1 APLAS
6 IKGCLLM
13 LGEGALGQLSEDAN
27 NYVGIAH
34 QESERLIRLTTDL
47 LDIARMESGN
57 IVLEKR
63 VVPASELIDQA
74 IGVVRPLAEAKG
86 IKLAATTSPL
96 KVNADP
102 DRICQILVNFLSNAI
117 KYSGSNTQVKITAEK
132 IDSAVQ
138 FSIADEGRGIPADL
152 VASVFD

>member
-1 APLAS
+1 IISHDLRAPLAS

-13 LGEGALGQLSEDAN
+13 LGEGALGQLSDDAN

-63 VVPASELIDQA
+63 LVPVNELIEQA
-74 IGVVRPLAEAKG
+74 IGVVKPLAEAKR
-86 IKLAATTSPL
+86 IRLAATSTPL
-96 KVNADP
+96 KVNADR
-102 DRICQILVNFLSNAI
+102 DRICQILVNFLTNAI
-117 KYSGSNTQVKITAEK
+117 KYSESNTQVKITAEQT
-132 IDSAVQ
+132 DSTIQ
-138 FSIADEGRGIPADL
+138 FSIIDQ
-152 VASVFD
+152 